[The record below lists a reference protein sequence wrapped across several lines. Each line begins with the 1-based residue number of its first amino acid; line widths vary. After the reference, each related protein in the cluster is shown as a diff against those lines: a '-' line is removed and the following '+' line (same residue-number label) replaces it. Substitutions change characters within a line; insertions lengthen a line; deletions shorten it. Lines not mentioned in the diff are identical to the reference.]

1 MFDSKFLKSRPLSA
15 VVLVAFLLQPAIAFT
30 QSKDNVRLSL
40 AYTSEGHPADATLFF
55 GNLDGDRVAAGGPVL
70 FEGYLVDYATGINH
84 PYSVEILADVL
95 AGITMDPAPQLE
107 DSPEQVY
114 NIYQDGE
121 RVPVTLHMET
131 SADPLKANSY
141 VHTGSFVFEETG
153 KVVTFSAL
161 NDPVPVVVIVGG
173 AIVLLICGVNI
184 IAELVESCAEEAK
197 NACEPNGVKW
207 CEARITAWSLLMGC
221 SSECRFVCHSPAPPK
236 VKGPPAK
243 GVSIDSGYHEAKG
256 ITLSNSTHTP
266 LPKALLAPR

>member
-1 MFDSKFLKSRPLSA
+1 MFDSKLLKSPALSVA
-15 VVLVAFLLQPAIAFT
+15 VLVTFILQPAIGFA

-55 GNLDGDRVAAGGPVL
+55 GSLDGDRVAAGGPAL
-70 FEGYLVDYATGINH
+70 FEGYLVDHATETNH

-95 AGITMDPAPQLE
+95 AGITMDPAPQLD

-114 NIYQDGE
+114 SIYQDGE

-141 VHTGSFVFEETG
+141 VHTGSFFFEETG

-197 NACEPNGVKW
+197 NACEPNGVKS
-207 CEARITAWSLLMGC
+207 CEAEITAWSLLMGC
-221 SSECRFVCHSPAPPK
+221 SSECRFVCHSPVPPK
-236 VKGPPAK
+236 VKRPRK
-243 GVSIDSGYHEAKG
+243 LDVSIDAGYHGAKRMK
-256 ITLSNSTHTP
+256 LPNPKQTH
-266 LPKALLAPR
+266 KR